1 MLAPV
6 LQNYKPAR
14 RRIGAVEATAGWL
27 REGNSSRL
35 RSWLCLHFFQKD
47 DLAQVIHMMFEN
59 TVRFPIKSALAG
71 SG

>member
-6 LQNYKPAR
+6 LQNYKRAQVDWSRGGHP
-14 RRIGAVEATAGWL
+14 GWL
-27 REGNSSRL
+27 REDNSSRL

-59 TVRFPIKSALAG
+59 TARFPIKSALAG